1 MAAPVRPP
9 ITEHVAGQTS
19 NGPFSWPG
27 RASNEVYLL
36 QWCAPDL
43 LHPSACELS
52 LTTDWR
58 RTQEVGIGDRNMDKF
73 CEACTVLLQ
82 VIADADPDQFPKHG
96 SAFPPAGKNASDVA
110 RHAAGSYSR
119 KRLSGKLSFGKHRL
133 AVSHTGNE
141 QCHSV
146 RVISLFPVA

>member
-1 MAAPVRPP
+1 
-9 ITEHVAGQTS
+9 
-19 NGPFSWPG
+19 
-27 RASNEVYLL
+27 
-36 QWCAPDL
+36 
-43 LHPSACELS
+43 
-52 LTTDWR
+52 
-58 RTQEVGIGDRNMDKF
+58 MDKF

-141 QCHSV
+141 QCQCPSDFAFPGCV
-146 RVISLFPVA
+146 NYRLRTENQSPRVVCVTSRLFFFAETFRSFVPE